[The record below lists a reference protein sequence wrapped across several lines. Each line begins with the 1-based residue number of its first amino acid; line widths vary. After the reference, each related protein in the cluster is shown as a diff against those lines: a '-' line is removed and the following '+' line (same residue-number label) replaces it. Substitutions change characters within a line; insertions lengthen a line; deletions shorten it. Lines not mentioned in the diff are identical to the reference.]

1 MNNILTHFRDN
12 TKTYV
17 WILRILVGSIFILS
31 GASKLIDLWG
41 FIYKIEQYLSTWGI
55 TEPRSIVFIGALCI
69 SSFEFIMGAL
79 LLVGSLK
86 RSSAWSLLAL
96 MCVMLPFSLYVAVAN
111 PVDDCGCFGDFIKLS
126 NTNTF
131 LKNIIITIFLIY
143 LSINNHKIKGIYNK
157 YIQWVQIFIY
167 ISYAITISLIGYN
180 TQPLIDFRGYKTG
193 TNIYPSSNDNY
204 EISFVYE
211 KNGIQEHFN
220 INNLPDSTWTFI
232 ERIENSRS
240 KANNNLVITDEFG
253 DDITSEVISDYG
265 EQLLL
270 LIPEID
276 RADISYTYLINDINQ
291 EINARGG
298 NMIGLLSTNQHGI
311 DYWKDISM
319 ANYDIYS
326 IEDTDIKEIARGNIA
341 LVYLIDGKIQW
352 KRTLSSIDASLLQKD
367 DDAFKALYIN
377 GHMQFIFITIIH
389 IIALVLLILIDYFRI
404 IVKRFLFRKP
414 RKRV

>member
-211 KNGIQEHFN
+211 KMGYK
-220 INNLPDSTWTFI
+220 S
-232 ERIENSRS
+232 
-240 KANNNLVITDEFG
+240 
-253 DDITSEVISDYG
+253 IS
-265 EQLLL
+265 
-270 LIPEID
+270 I
-276 RADISYTYLINDINQ
+276 
-291 EINARGG
+291 
-298 NMIGLLSTNQHGI
+298 
-311 DYWKDISM
+311 
-319 ANYDIYS
+319 
-326 IEDTDIKEIARGNIA
+326 
-341 LVYLIDGKIQW
+341 
-352 KRTLSSIDASLLQKD
+352 
-367 DDAFKALYIN
+367 
-377 GHMQFIFITIIH
+377 
-389 IIALVLLILIDYFRI
+389 
-404 IVKRFLFRKP
+404 
-414 RKRV
+414 

>member
-1 MNNILTHFRDN
+1 MSSILTHLRNN
-12 TKTYV
+12 TKTYI
-17 WILRILVGSIFILS
+17 WILRLLVGSIFILS
-31 GASKLIDLWG
+31 GTAKLIDLWG
-41 FIYKIEQYLSTWGI
+41 FIYKIEQYLLTWGI
-55 TEPRSIVFIGALCI
+55 IEPRSIVFIGALSI

-86 RSSAWSLLAL
+86 RTSAWSLLAL
-96 MCVMLPFSLYVAVAN
+96 MGVMLPFSLYVAVSN

-126 NTNTF
+126 NSNTF
-131 LKNIIITIFLIY
+131 FKNIIITLFLVY
-143 LSINNHKIKGIYNK
+143 LSFNNHKIKGLYNR

-180 TQPLIDFRGYKTG
+180 TQPLIDFREYKTG
-193 TNIYPSSNDNY
+193 TSIYSSLDNNY
-204 EISFVYE
+204 EISFIYE
-211 KNGIQEHFN
+211 KNGIKEHFD

-232 ERIENSRS
+232 ERIENS
-240 KANNNLVITDEFG
+240 KTNTNNSLVITDEFG
-253 DDITSEVISDYG
+253 DDITSEVILVYG

-276 RADISYTYLINDINQ
+276 RVDISYTYLINEINQ

-298 NMIGLLSTNQHGI
+298 NMIGLLSTNQHGV

-319 ANYDIYS
+319 ADYDIFT
-326 IEDTDIKEIARGNIA
+326 IDDTIIKEIARGNIA

-352 KRTLSSIDASLLQKD
+352 KRTLSSIDASMMQKD
-367 DDAFKALYIN
+367 EDIFKALYTN
-377 GHMQFIFITIIH
+377 SHKQFLLITIIH
-389 IIALVLLILIDYFRI
+389 IVALILLLLIDYFRL
-404 IVKRFLFRKP
+404 IVKHFLFRKP

>member
-1 MNNILTHFRDN
+1 MSSILTHLRNN
-12 TKTYV
+12 TKTYI
-17 WILRILVGSIFILS
+17 WILRLLVGSIFILS
-31 GASKLIDLWG
+31 GTAKLIDLWG
-41 FIYKIEQYLSTWGI
+41 FIYKIEQYLLTWGI
-55 TEPRSIVFIGALCI
+55 IEPRSIVFIGALSI

-86 RSSAWSLLAL
+86 RTSAWSLLAL
-96 MCVMLPFSLYVAVAN
+96 MGVMLPFSLYVAVSN

-126 NTNTF
+126 NSNTF
-131 LKNIIITIFLIY
+131 FKNIIITLFLVY
-143 LSINNHKIKGIYNK
+143 LSFNNHKIKGLYNR

-180 TQPLIDFRGYKTG
+180 TQPLIDFREYKTG
-193 TNIYPSSNDNY
+193 TSIYSSLDNNY
-204 EISFVYE
+204 EISFIYE
-211 KNGIQEHFN
+211 KNGIKEHFD

-232 ERIENSRS
+232 ERIENS
-240 KANNNLVITDEFG
+240 KTNTNNSLVITDEFG
-253 DDITSEVISDYG
+253 DDITSEVILDYG

-276 RADISYTYLINDINQ
+276 RVDISYTYLINEINQ

-298 NMIGLLSTNQHGI
+298 NMIGLLSTNQHGV

-319 ANYDIYS
+319 ADYDIFT
-326 IEDTDIKEIARGNIA
+326 IDDTIIKEIARGNIA

-352 KRTLSSIDASLLQKD
+352 KRTLSSIDASMMQKD
-367 DDAFKALYIN
+367 EDIFKALYTN
-377 GHMQFIFITIIH
+377 SHKQFLLITIIH
-389 IIALVLLILIDYFRI
+389 IVALILLLLIDYFRL
-404 IVKRFLFRKP
+404 IVKHFLFRKP

>member
-1 MNNILTHFRDN
+1 MSNILTHLRNN

-17 WILRILVGSIFILS
+17 WILRLLVGSIFILS
-31 GASKLIDLWG
+31 GTAKLIDLWG
-41 FIYKIEQYLSTWGI
+41 FIYKIEQYLLTWGI
-55 TEPRSIVFIGALCI
+55 IEPRSIVFIGALSI

-86 RSSAWSLLAL
+86 RTSAWSLLAL
-96 MCVMLPFSLYVAVAN
+96 MGVMLPFSLYVAVSN

-126 NTNTF
+126 NSNTF
-131 LKNIIITIFLIY
+131 FKNIIITLFLVY
-143 LSINNHKIKGIYNK
+143 LSFNNHKIKGLYNR

-180 TQPLIDFRGYKTG
+180 TQPLIDFREYKTG
-193 TNIYPSSNDNY
+193 TSIYSSLDNNY
-204 EISFVYE
+204 EISFIYE
-211 KNGIQEHFN
+211 KNGIKEHFD

-232 ERIENSRS
+232 ERIENS
-240 KANNNLVITDEFG
+240 KTNTNNSLVITDEFG

-276 RADISYTYLINDINQ
+276 RVDISYTYLINEINQ

-298 NMIGLLSTNQHGI
+298 NMIGLLSTNQHGV

-319 ANYDIYS
+319 ADYDIFT
-326 IEDTDIKEIARGNIA
+326 IDDTIIKEIARGNIA

-352 KRTLSSIDASLLQKD
+352 KRTLSSIDASMMQKD
-367 DDAFKALYIN
+367 EDIFKALYTN
-377 GHMQFIFITIIH
+377 SHKQFLLITIIH
-389 IIALVLLILIDYFRI
+389 IVALILLLLIDYFRL
-404 IVKRFLFRKP
+404 IVKHFLFRKP

>member
-1 MNNILTHFRDN
+1 MSSILTHLRNN
-12 TKTYV
+12 TKTYI
-17 WILRILVGSIFILS
+17 WILRLLVGSIFILS
-31 GASKLIDLWG
+31 GTAKLIDLWG
-41 FIYKIEQYLSTWGI
+41 FIYKIEQYLLTWGI
-55 TEPRSIVFIGALCI
+55 IEPRSIVFIGALSI

-86 RSSAWSLLAL
+86 RTSAWSLLAL
-96 MCVMLPFSLYVAVAN
+96 MGVMLPFSLYVAVSN

-126 NTNTF
+126 NSNTF
-131 LKNIIITIFLIY
+131 FKNIIITLSLVY
-143 LSINNHKIKGIYNK
+143 LSFNNHKIKGLYNR

-180 TQPLIDFRGYKTG
+180 TQPLIDFREYKTG
-193 TNIYPSSNDNY
+193 TSIYSSLDNNY
-204 EISFVYE
+204 EISFIYE
-211 KNGIQEHFN
+211 KNGIKEHFD

-232 ERIENSRS
+232 ERIENS
-240 KANNNLVITDEFG
+240 KTNTNNSLVITDEFG

-276 RADISYTYLINDINQ
+276 RVDISYTYLINEINQ

-298 NMIGLLSTNQHGI
+298 NMIGLLSTNQHGV

-319 ANYDIYS
+319 ADYDIFT
-326 IEDTDIKEIARGNIA
+326 IDDTIIKEIARGNIA

-352 KRTLSSIDASLLQKD
+352 KRTLSSIDASMMQKD
-367 DDAFKALYIN
+367 EDIFKALYTN
-377 GHMQFIFITIIH
+377 SHKQFLLITIIH
-389 IIALVLLILIDYFRI
+389 IVALILLLLIDYFRL
-404 IVKRFLFRKP
+404 IVKHFLFRKP

>member
-1 MNNILTHFRDN
+1 MSSILTHLRNN
-12 TKTYV
+12 TKTYI
-17 WILRILVGSIFILS
+17 WILRLLVGSIFILS
-31 GASKLIDLWG
+31 GTAKLIDLWG
-41 FIYKIEQYLSTWGI
+41 FIYKIEQYLLTWGI
-55 TEPRSIVFIGALCI
+55 IEPRSIVFIGALSI

-86 RSSAWSLLAL
+86 RTSAWSLLAL
-96 MCVMLPFSLYVAVAN
+96 MGVMLPFSLYVAVSN

-126 NTNTF
+126 NSNTF
-131 LKNIIITIFLIY
+131 FKNIIITLFLVY
-143 LSINNHKIKGIYNK
+143 LSFNNHKIKGLYNR

-180 TQPLIDFRGYKTG
+180 TQPLIDFREYKTG
-193 TNIYPSSNDNY
+193 TSIYSSLDNNY
-204 EISFVYE
+204 EISFIYE
-211 KNGIQEHFN
+211 KNGIKEHFD

-232 ERIENSRS
+232 ERIENS
-240 KANNNLVITDEFG
+240 KTNTNNSLVITDEFG

-276 RADISYTYLINDINQ
+276 RVDISYTYLINEINQ

-298 NMIGLLSTNQHGI
+298 NMIGLLSTNQHGV

-319 ANYDIYS
+319 ADYDIFT
-326 IEDTDIKEIARGNIA
+326 IDDTIIKEIARGNIA

-352 KRTLSSIDASLLQKD
+352 KRTLSSIDASMMQKD
-367 DDAFKALYIN
+367 EDIFKALYTN
-377 GHMQFIFITIIH
+377 SHKQFLLITIIH
-389 IIALVLLILIDYFRI
+389 IVALILLLLIDYFRL
-404 IVKRFLFRKP
+404 IVKHFLFRKP

>member
-1 MNNILTHFRDN
+1 MSSILTHLRNN
-12 TKTYV
+12 TKTYI
-17 WILRILVGSIFILS
+17 WILRLLVGSIFILS
-31 GASKLIDLWG
+31 GTAKLIDLWG
-41 FIYKIEQYLSTWGI
+41 FIYKIEQYLLTWGI
-55 TEPRSIVFIGALCI
+55 IEPRSIVFIGALSI

-86 RSSAWSLLAL
+86 RTSAWSLLAL
-96 MCVMLPFSLYVAVAN
+96 MGVMLPFSLYVAVSN

-126 NTNTF
+126 NSNTF
-131 LKNIIITIFLIY
+131 FKNIIITLSLVY
-143 LSINNHKIKGIYNK
+143 LSFNNHKIKGLYNR

-180 TQPLIDFRGYKTG
+180 TQPLIDFREYKTG
-193 TNIYPSSNDNY
+193 TSIYSSLDYNY
-204 EISFVYE
+204 EISFIYE
-211 KNGIQEHFN
+211 KNGIKEHFD

-232 ERIENSRS
+232 ERIENSKTNTNRS
-240 KANNNLVITDEFG
+240 LVITDEFG

-276 RADISYTYLINDINQ
+276 RVDISYTYLINEINQ

-298 NMIGLLSTNQHGI
+298 NMIGLLSTNQHGV

-319 ANYDIYS
+319 ADYDIFT
-326 IEDTDIKEIARGNIA
+326 IDDTIIKEIARGNIA

-352 KRTLSSIDASLLQKD
+352 KRTLSSIDASMMQKD
-367 DDAFKALYIN
+367 EDIFKALYTN
-377 GHMQFIFITIIH
+377 SHMQFLLITIIH
-389 IIALVLLILIDYFRI
+389 IVALILLLLIDYFRL
-404 IVKRFLFRKP
+404 IVKHFLFRKP

>member
-1 MNNILTHFRDN
+1 MSSILTHLRNN

-17 WILRILVGSIFILS
+17 WILRLLVGSIFILS
-31 GASKLIDLWG
+31 GTAKLIDLWG
-41 FIYKIEQYLSTWGI
+41 FIYKIEQYLLTWGI
-55 TEPRSIVFIGALCI
+55 IEPRSIVFIGALSI

-86 RSSAWSLLAL
+86 RTSAWSLLAL
-96 MCVMLPFSLYVAVAN
+96 MGVMLPFSLYVAVSN

-126 NTNTF
+126 NSNTF
-131 LKNIIITIFLIY
+131 FKNIIITLSLVY
-143 LSINNHKIKGIYNK
+143 LSFNNHKIKGLYNR

-180 TQPLIDFRGYKTG
+180 TQPLIDFREYKTG
-193 TNIYPSSNDNY
+193 TSIYSSLDNNY
-204 EISFVYE
+204 EISFIYE
-211 KNGIQEHFN
+211 KNGIKEHFD

-232 ERIENSRS
+232 ERIENS
-240 KANNNLVITDEFG
+240 KTNTNNSLVITDEFG
-253 DDITSEVISDYG
+253 DDITSEVILDYG

-276 RADISYTYLINDINQ
+276 RVDISYTYLINEINQ

-298 NMIGLLSTNQHGI
+298 NMIGLLSTNQHGV

-319 ANYDIYS
+319 ADYDIFT
-326 IEDTDIKEIARGNIA
+326 IDDTIIKEIARGNIA

-352 KRTLSSIDASLLQKD
+352 KRTLSSIDASMMQKD
-367 DDAFKALYIN
+367 EDIFKALYTN
-377 GHMQFIFITIIH
+377 SHKQFLLITIIH
-389 IIALVLLILIDYFRI
+389 IVALILLLLIDYFRL
-404 IVKRFLFRKP
+404 IVKHFLFRKP